1 MPKKGEFVAFK
12 NYEKNIKSPFIIYA
26 DLESQKIM
34 QSKIQKSLIQA
45 NIKNILLVVM
55 NIN

>member
-26 DLESQKIM
+26 DLES
-34 QSKIQKSLIQA
+34 
-45 NIKNILLVVM
+45 ILVSE
-55 NIN
+55 NNAK